1 MAGIL
6 HKTIR
11 DLLLRYAPGLPVLA
25 LVITLAAQLAHW
37 TWVFGAPET
46 QSSYHN
52 SAQTDVASESQAII
66 AQHLFGS
73 AQPSARISSDE
84 ALQGIRL
91 KGVFAALRQRHSY
104 AILNT
109 GGKNDQTVRIGDEI
123 QSGVSLKSVYPQYIV
138 VSHEGELKRLN
149 LPQNA
154 SASALIQVETA
165 RLGIS
170 SVGYNAYSISRNI
183 LSAALQKQE
192 TNIGQLTA
200 SPGGGLLVTA
210 ASSGSIA
217 EKLGLQAGDILFR
230 VNNQSVSTMAELSSA
245 YQRLKQETQVQLEL
259 TRSGKQ
265 IQLRYTVQQ

>member
-1 MAGIL
+1 MASIL
-6 HKTIR
+6 HKKTR
-11 DLLLRYAPGLPVLA
+11 DLFLRLTPGLPVLA
-25 LVITLAAQLAHW
+25 LIIALAAQLAHW
-37 TWVFGAPET
+37 TWVFVAPET
-46 QSSYHN
+46 QSSHPHP
-52 SAQTDVASESQAII
+52 AQTDVASAAQAII
-66 AQHLFGS
+66 VQHLFGS
-73 AQPSARISSDE
+73 APTSALVSTDE
-84 ALQGIRL
+84 ALQGMRL
-91 KGVFAALRQRHSY
+91 KGVFAALRLRHSY

-123 QSGVSLKSVYPQYIV
+123 QSGVTLKNVYPQYIV
-138 VSHEGELKRLN
+138 VSHEGVLKRVN

-154 SASALIQVETA
+154 NAPALIQAETA
-165 RLGIS
+165 RLGIR
-170 SVGYNAYSISRNI
+170 SVGYNAYSISRNS

-217 EKLGLQAGDILFR
+217 EILGLQAGDILLR

-245 YQRLKQETQVQLEL
+245 YQRLKQETQIQLEL

-265 IQLRYTVQQ
+265 IQLRYAVQQ